1 VPFDA
6 DVAAD
11 AEAPLPPE
19 PPAPEE
25 TAEDLEPPPPP
36 LPPLPDMEKLPLEAR
51 GFFDGDQTLLE
62 VNVVDRATGNVLW
75 TRRVKSGADPR
86 DRGEV
91 ARLLDEALA
100 DLPR

>member
-1 VPFDA
+1 
-6 DVAAD
+6 
-11 AEAPLPPE
+11 
-19 PPAPEE
+19 
-25 TAEDLEPPPPP
+25 
-36 LPPLPDMEKLPLEAR
+36 MEKLPFDQR

-62 VNVVDRATGNVLW
+62 VDVVDRATGNVLW

-86 DRGEV
+86 DHGEV